1 MSDDDPVTPSRRWG
15 RDGAFQRLRDRLSE
29 GSPDVDAAT
38 TFKAIAD
45 QIVLR
50 RTELGLSQAEL
61 AELCATTQP
70 AIARFERGERPP
82 RIDTLLRVANALDC
96 DLRVEITP
104 RTMRSK
110 T

>member
-1 MSDDDPVTPSRRWG
+1 MSPSRRWG
-15 RDGAFQRLRDRLSE
+15 RDRAFHRLRDRLSD
-29 GSPDVDAAT
+29 GSTDVDAAAA
-38 TFKAIAD
+38 FKAIAD
-45 QIVLR
+45 QIAAR

-70 AIARFERGERPP
+70 AIARLERGERPP

-96 DLRVEITP
+96 ELRVEITP
-104 RTMRSK
+104 RTRRSK